1 MVKEHL
7 EKRFF
12 VYFFALV
19 QWLIYIA
26 IVLPFFHHLAIVTGS
41 KVNGA
46 VKVIRPFHIWILSFS
61 TILSLLFYK
70 LRCKEENYIIVVS
83 ALTTLFSLVD
93 FGLHFVHDFSL
104 LMAFTRI
111 ITDGLYFA
119 LAAICTL
126 KLILQVIHFLPYIFR
141 RSSYIRKIKGHPL
154 GRARNLIK
162 KVSINVF

>member
-26 IVLPFFHHLAIVTGS
+26 IVLPFFAHLAIVTGS

-70 LRCKEENYIIVVS
+70 LRCKEENYIIGVS

-93 FGLHFVHDFSL
+93 FGLHFIDDFSL

-126 KLILQVIHFLPYIFR
+126 ELILQVIHFARYFQK
-141 RSSYIRKIKGHPL
+141 RSSYVRKIRGPPL
-154 GRARNLIK
+154 SPQKHA
-162 KVSINVF
+162 V